1 MHFKWPV
8 ISENN
13 INSSCHTWGHKL
25 LFPLFRAL
33 RAHRRTADIEGQQT
47 SDVKNSG
54 VRNDKDIC
62 QMQTHSILLLPSF
75 LYNFLLF
82 IVINAIFGERGG
94 KNTHL
99 RHTTLGYCKKKRL
112 HKTSRDI
119 RFLLCAGGRIYCH
132 SAKWCNREVEKNC
145 RNCFENK
152 NKKLLSWSYHQVCL
166 SDQMLF
172 FYAPFKCKENAWGKL
187 LVLIFT
193 PFACAAGMRF
203 LLWWSNS
210 INKIV

>member
-1 MHFKWPV
+1 
-8 ISENN
+8 
-13 INSSCHTWGHKL
+13 
-25 LFPLFRAL
+25 
-33 RAHRRTADIEGQQT
+33 
-47 SDVKNSG
+47 
-54 VRNDKDIC
+54 
-62 QMQTHSILLLPSF
+62 MQRHSILLLPSF

-112 HKTSRDI
+112 HKISRDI

-152 NKKLLSWSYHQVCL
+152 NKKQKTAFLELSS
-166 SDQMLF
+166 
-172 FYAPFKCKENAWGKL
+172 GL
-187 LVLIFT
+187 LVRSDAFFLCSIQMQRKCLRKIASSDIYT
-193 PFACAAGMRF
+193 LRMRS
-203 LLWWSNS
+203 WNEISAVVEQQHQQNS
-210 INKIV
+210 LSLMAVTLHTI